1 VYYCHEV
8 VLQLMA
14 KQADN
19 QNLLKLYVV
28 KSNESLLVTIF
39 R

>member
-1 VYYCHEV
+1 
-8 VLQLMA
+8 MA

-39 R
+39 RWLSWI